1 MKKSCR
7 KCAPDAS
14 PRPLFYFDLKKNSHC
29 MQEIILKI
37 RYFEW
42 GLSKTF
48 QKVNLKSK
56 FFLSISVL
64 LMDKIIKNK
73 RRLEIVIIV
82 PLQVIKQVQNNF
94 FISYIISDQVWWYNM
109 KWFLSYSKNYAF
121 KCIQADA
128 QHH

>member
-56 FFLSISVL
+56 FFLSISVPFNGQNYQ
-64 LMDKIIKNK
+64 KQK
-73 RRLEIVIIV
+73 RLGT
-82 PLQVIKQVQNNF
+82 
-94 FISYIISDQVWWYNM
+94 SDQSL
-109 KWFLSYSKNYAF
+109 FRL
-121 KCIQADA
+121 
-128 QHH
+128 